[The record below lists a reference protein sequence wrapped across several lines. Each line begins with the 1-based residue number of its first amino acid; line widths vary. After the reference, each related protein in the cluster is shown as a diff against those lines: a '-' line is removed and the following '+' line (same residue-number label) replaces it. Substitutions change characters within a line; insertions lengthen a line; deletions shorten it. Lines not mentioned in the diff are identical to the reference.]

1 MKGKKLTVAILSALM
16 CASLIG
22 GTASAATPHTSAEK
36 GTVEMTNKVDI
47 HYKTADE
54 IAAEN
59 NYNDNPFGL
68 VYRGA
73 ITKNEAGKVNIH
85 PISYMSRGLKIAAN
99 VYTPAG
105 WKESDKNKYAA
116 IVVAHPN
123 GGVKEQVAGLF
134 AQRMA
139 EKGYITIAADAAYQG
154 ASEGEPRNLDIPSSR
169 VEDIHRM
176 ADVIALFPGVN
187 PDRLAALGIC
197 GGGGYTAKAAQT
209 DKRFKAVAT
218 LSMFNSGM
226 VRRNG
231 FLNQQ
236 AQMDVI
242 QKRLEDASKARAE
255 EAAGRE
261 ARYTPD
267 MIDMPRAEAE
277 KLPYAFTA
285 TAGST
290 TASRTVIRNPRSAT
304 RSRASWIS

>member
-1 MKGKKLTVAILSALM
+1 MPARI
-16 CASLIG
+16 
-22 GTASAATPHTSAEK
+22 
-36 GTVEMTNKVDI
+36 
-47 HYKTADE
+47 
-54 IAAEN
+54 
-59 NYNDNPFGL
+59 
-68 VYRGA
+68 
-73 ITKNEAGKVNIH
+73 
-85 PISYMSRGLKIAAN
+85 
-99 VYTPAG
+99 TPAG

-187 PDRLAALGIC
+187 PDRLATLGIC

-255 EAAGRE
+255 EAAGKE
-261 ARYTPD
+261 VRYTPD
-267 MIDMPRAEAE
+267 MIDMPRTEAE
-277 KLPYAFTA
+277 KLPYDLYRDGWEYYGVSHRHPKSTFRYTVASLMDLMSWDA
-285 TAGST
+285 AQGMDLINKPLLMMAGSAADT
-290 TASRTVIRNPRSAT
+290 LYMTEDAFAKAT
-304 RSRASWIS
+304 GTNDKELFLVKGVTHIKTYWVPEYVDQEVGELTKFLSTRL

>member
-139 EKGYITIAADAAYQG
+139 EKAT
-154 ASEGEPRNLDIPSSR
+154 SR
-169 VEDIHRM
+169 LRRM
-176 ADVIALFPGVN
+176 QHIRA
-187 PDRLAALGIC
+187 R
-197 GGGGYTAKAAQT
+197 AKAS
-209 DKRFKAVAT
+209 RAT
-218 LSMFNSGM
+218 STS
-226 VRRNG
+226 RR
-231 FLNQQ
+231 
-236 AQMDVI
+236 
-242 QKRLEDASKARAE
+242 R
-255 EAAGRE
+255 
-261 ARYTPD
+261 
-267 MIDMPRAEAE
+267 
-277 KLPYAFTA
+277 
-285 TAGST
+285 
-290 TASRTVIRNPRSAT
+290 ASRTSIAWRTSSRC
-304 RSRASWIS
+304 SRA